1 MTGTDEPVRPFEG
14 RSAIVTGAAGGIGRA
29 IAERFARAGATVI
42 VADLDEQAATR
53 TAAQLAGE
61 GTTTVGYG
69 VDVTDSGQ
77 VARLIDF
84 TRKTSGSVDILIN
97 NAAITTT
104 AVIEDTDETDW
115 RRVIDV
121 NLTGPFL
128 CAKAVLPYMRQQRYG
143 KIVNIASVAAK
154 RISFNSGASY
164 TASKA
169 GLVGFT
175 RHLAYEAAP
184 DGINVNAI
192 CPGPVMTPMMESVSS
207 AEVLARRRKEIP
219 AGRVSNPDD
228 QATVVLYL
236 ASDAAAMVHGQA
248 IDVDGGALLGW
259 TDTETYFARRRVRRT
274 WTENPIATNDMSRRR
289 FE

>member
-1 MTGTDEPVRPFEG
+1 MFAG
-14 RSAIVTGAAGGIGRA
+14 RLAIVTGAARGIGRA
-29 IAERFARAGATVI
+29 IAEGFARRGATVV
-42 VADLDEQAATR
+42 VADLDGRAAAQ
-53 TAAQLAGE
+53 TAAQLADG
-61 GTTTVGYG
+61 GAAAHGYG
-69 VDVTDSGQ
+69 VDVTDAGQ
-77 VARLIDF
+77 VAGLVEF
-84 TRKTSGSVDILIN
+84 AWETTGSVDILVN
-97 NAAITTT
+97 NAATTT
-104 AVIEDTDETDW
+104 TELIEDTDETDW

-128 CAKAVLPYMRQQRYG
+128 CARTVLPHMRRQRYG

-184 DGINVNAI
+184 DGINVNAV
-192 CPGPVMTPMMESVSS
+192 CPGPVMTPMMENVSS
-207 AEVLARRRKEIP
+207 AEVLAQRTQQIP
-219 AGRVSNPDD
+219 AGRISDPDD
-228 QATVVLYL
+228 QAAVVLYL

-259 TDTETYFARRRVRRT
+259 TDTESYFARRRRRL
-274 WTENPIATNDMSRRR
+274 E
-289 FE
+289 